1 MIFDFIGTIDDYVW
15 SYIAPFLILGFGLF
29 ATIAF
34 KFPWIRYFKKMFT
47 NMFSKA
53 QGDGA
58 SPFGTLCAA
67 LGGQIGTG
75 NVVGVATAI
84 ASGGPG
90 ALFWMWATALVGMS
104 TSLCETILSQLFKQ
118 KNADGTY
125 RGGGI
130 YNIHY
135 GLHIKWLAVILAIT
149 FALGSGMA
157 DCMTCVNG
165 IYQSINTVMPVNPW
179 IIGGILAVV
188 AGAIVCGGF
197 KRIARFSE
205 SVVPFMALSYLL
217 VSLFILI
224 TNFKLLPAM
233 FGMIFS
239 SAFNFRSVGGGVLG
253 FTVAQAFRYGMAR
266 GIFSNEAG
274 MGTTS
279 CIHASSS
286 PVHPAVQGTLGMCG
300 VFVDTILVCSATGL
314 VILLSGAW
322 QGSEGGAGLTQAAF
336 GTYVGAAAAPIYIA
350 VALFFFAFT
359 SLVAS
364 FYTGRVAV
372 QYLFGDRKNVL
383 LIYLCIQM
391 FMSALG
397 ATLSA
402 DNVFLI
408 VDMTN
413 GLMIIPNVI
422 AMFLLFPKAKA
433 CFMDYETQLRN
444 GIKAPVFDWKTFRKE
459 NNLEEI

>member
-1 MIFDFIGTIDDYVW
+1 MIFEIIGKIDDWAW
-15 SYIAPFLILGFGLF
+15 SYIAPFLILGFGIF
-29 ATIAF
+29 ATISF
-34 KFPWIRYFKKMFT
+34 KFPWVRYFKKMFK

-53 QGDGA
+53 NGA
-58 SPFGTLCAA
+58 GVSPFGALCSA

-90 ALFWMWATALVGMS
+90 ALFWMWVTALVGMS

-118 KNADGTY
+118 KNLDGTY

-157 DCMTCVNG
+157 DCMTCVNS
-165 IYQSINTVMPVNPW
+165 IYQAIDTVIPVNPW
-179 IIGGILAVV
+179 LIGGILAVM
-188 AGAIVCGGF
+188 AGAIVCGGL
-197 KRIARFSE
+197 KRIAKFSE
-205 SVVPFMALSYLL
+205 VVVPFMALSYLL
-217 VSLFILI
+217 VSIFILI
-224 TNFKLLPAM
+224 INIKAVPAM
-233 FGMIFS
+233 FALIFKA
-239 SAFNFRSVGGGVLG
+239 AFSFKAVGGGALG

-279 CIHASSS
+279 CSHSGSN
-286 PVHPAVQGTLGMCG
+286 PMHPAVQGTLGMVG
-300 VFVDTILVCSATGL
+300 VFVDTILVCSATGV
-314 VILLSGAW
+314 VILLSGLW
-322 QGSEGGAGLTQAAF
+322 QQADSGAMLTQAAF
-336 GTYVGAAAAPIYIA
+336 GTYIGSAAPAYIA

-372 QYLFGDRKNVL
+372 QYLFGDRKKVL
-383 LIYLCIQM
+383 LVYLGIQM

-413 GLMIIPNVI
+413 GLMIVPNVI
-422 AMFLLFPKAKA
+422 GLFLLLPKAKA
-433 CFMDYETQLRN
+433 CFTDYETQLRN
-444 GIKAPVFDWKTFRKE
+444 GVQEPVYDWNKFRRE